1 MKIIWSVLCQ
11 KHTTNQEDNLLN
23 LFGCITNILYSPNKD
38 KIKDLKI
45 IPAQIELVSCWLVEK
60 IEKEDFLEYKIEF
73 LDPNKKVLSTE
84 ERKVKILKDKINFRD
99 CNIIKG
105 IKFTENGLYAFKI
118 SKKEGG
124 KYKKINEIP
133 LRIIVK
139 ARNNEIKKII
149 K

>member
-23 LFGCITNILYSPNKD
+23 LFGCITNILYSPSKD

-45 IPAQIELVSCWLVEK
+45 IPAQIELVNSWLVEEV
-60 IEKEDFLEYKIEF
+60 EKDEFLEYKIEF
-73 LDPNKKVLSTE
+73 LDPNKKVLSVE
-84 ERKVKILKDKINFRD
+84 NRKVKILKNKINFRD
-99 CNIIKG
+99 CNIIRG
-105 IKFTENGLYAFKI
+105 IKFTKNGLYSFNI
-118 SKKEGG
+118 SKKDGE

-139 ARNNEIKKII
+139 ERNHEIKK
-149 K
+149 